1 MNFFPEK
8 ILDLFQK
15 YTMPLFFSIDKSTS
29 INQYG
34 CATTTHIK
42 ATKICSLAGD
52 WEGLIT
58 KQHTS
63 KQIILGMVLH
73 R

>member
-1 MNFFPEK
+1 
-8 ILDLFQK
+8 
-15 YTMPLFFSIDKSTS
+15 MPLFFSIDKSTS

-34 CATTTHIK
+34 CAT
-42 ATKICSLAGD
+42 TKICSLAGD

-63 KQIILGMVLH
+63 KQIILEMVLH